1 MMAEPCTGVRRREIR
16 ELRVKIA
23 ILSVQEE
30 VTNVIADICSWL
42 SEHGV
47 PRDVAQELELVL
59 AEALNNVVEHAY
71 LYREDGEIEI
81 TIQLTPDLMTAQ
93 ITDFGQKF
101 DGPPPLREMEVEKMA
116 LEELP
121 EGGFGWNL
129 IRTLT
134 DNVEFQRLDEKN
146 QLTLSRK
153 LPSPLELT

>member
-1 MMAEPCTGVRRREIR
+1 MEPAAKAVRRREIR
-16 ELRVKIA
+16 ELRLKIA
-23 ILSVQEE
+23 ILSVQDE
-30 VTNVIADICSWL
+30 VTSVITQICTWL
-42 SEHGV
+42 LDHGV
-47 PRDVAQELELVL
+47 PTEIAQELELVL

-81 TIQLTPDLMTAQ
+81 AIKLTPEMMTAK
-93 ITDFGQKF
+93 IIDSGQKF
-101 DGPPPLREMEVEKMA
+101 DGPPPLREVDVESMS

-134 DNVEFQRLDEKN
+134 DNVEFQRLDERN

-153 LPSPLELT
+153 LGSNLELM